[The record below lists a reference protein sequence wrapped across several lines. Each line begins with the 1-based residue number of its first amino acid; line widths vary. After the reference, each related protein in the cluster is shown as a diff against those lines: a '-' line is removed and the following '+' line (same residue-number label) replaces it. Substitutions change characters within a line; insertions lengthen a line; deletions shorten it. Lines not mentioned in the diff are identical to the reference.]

1 VHLQYIGKI
10 DTRLFKEISQN
21 IMTDDVVLTDKQR
34 EHIEQRHPKMLE
46 RYNQYFKEII
56 ENPDYILKDNT
67 RENTALILK
76 TVQQKNA
83 SNKVIGNVNLVL
95 RLAVEGE
102 DINNKNS
109 IITCI
114 PIGKNRL
121 KSYKNNG
128 KIIYKRE

>member
-1 VHLQYIGKI
+1 MQYIGRIDKCKFEKI
-10 DTRLFKEISQN
+10 SNKI
-21 IMTDDVVLTDKQR
+21 ITDEVVLTEKQR
-34 EHIEQRHPKMLE
+34 EHIKE
-46 RYNQYFKEII
+46 RYPGILEKYEEYFLEILQ
-56 ENPDYILKDNT
+56 EPDYILKDNL

-76 TVQQKNA
+76 TIKNKDKQG
-83 SNKVIGNVNLVL
+83 SVNLVL

-114 PIGKNRL
+114 PIGENRL

-128 KIIYKRE
+128 KVVYKNE